1 MRHTRLL
8 TSTLLAGFVLLPA
21 ARPAGQAQQAPNQQM
36 TFRAS
41 TNFVEVDAVVTDENG
56 NFVRDLT
63 AADFEVLED
72 GQPVAIDAF
81 SLVDLPIEA
90 GGGAPAAGED
100 APAEEPFTA
109 EIVTNDRD
117 FDGRIYLIVL
127 DANQIAPLRTTQTKE
142 LARRFVLENM
152 SGSDQAAV
160 VHIGS
165 DKISQ
170 DFTSSKR
177 LLLDS
182 IDRFT
187 GQKLRSAVLN
197 KFDDATLKAG
207 AEGGFEPARDH
218 EAVERAAKAR
228 QSMQSVENLANYMA
242 GIRGR
247 RKAMLFISEG
257 ISFNMYDTIGP
268 SRLGYDLY
276 RDNDSTEAQYAA
288 EIALDMQNM
297 VETATRANVVIYSVD
312 PRGLTSESDEA
323 MQLTGAVGEGGLTG
337 SAAAGGAVAADPE
350 TASSPE
356 NVIRG
361 LREELNRSHTQLRS
375 VAEQTGGL
383 ALVNTNSFADG
394 FERIVEDNSTY
405 YLLGYN
411 TPPKYDGRFHEI
423 TVRVKRPGLEVR
435 ARKGYYALKTNPA
448 DAGGPEPDVLR
459 DLLASPMPM
468 SGLTMRVDS
477 SVFRGDGA
485 RGLVRVTVELDPES
499 IDFAEAGGAFTNT
512 VELAF
517 VAYNLDGNAEVNGS
531 KTLDLSLQPQNREA
545 VETHGLRYATEFALA
560 PGRYQI
566 RLAAKEAVGGRNGSV
581 FWDVDVPAFTAPL
594 AMSGVVVTT
603 AAAAA
608 APAVN
613 DAEATKAVFPGTGV
627 ARRTFTLED
636 TLRVFAEIYDSQ
648 AAAAPRDLEVRL
660 AVLADDG
667 FELVGE
673 TETRS
678 TADLSPR
685 GSIAFV
691 RDLALE
697 DLAPGRFTLRIE
709 VSAPGSETIRKDVS
723 FEIR

>member
-8 TSTLLAGFVLLPA
+8 TSTLLAGIVLLPA
-21 ARPAGQAQQAPNQQM
+21 ARPAGQGQQANQQM

-63 AADFEVLED
+63 AGDFEVLED

-90 GGGAPAAGED
+90 GAVEAAEGEE
-100 APAEEPFTA
+100 APFTA

-127 DANQIAPLRTTQTKE
+127 DANQISPLRTPHTKE
-142 LARRFVLENM
+142 LARRFVLESM
-152 SGSDQAAV
+152 SGSDQAAI
-160 VHIGS
+160 VHIGD

-170 DFTSSKR
+170 DFTSNTR
-177 LLLDS
+177 LLLES

-197 KFDDATLKAG
+197 KYDDAAQKYGIESDVA
-207 AEGGFEPARDH
+207 PVRDVD
-218 EAVERAAKAR
+218 AVERAAMAR
-228 QSMQSVENLANYMA
+228 QSMESVRNLANYMA

-247 RKAMLFISEG
+247 RKALLLLSEG
-257 ISFNMYDTIGP
+257 VSFNMNDTIGP
-268 SRLGYDLY
+268 GQLGYDLY

-288 EIALDMQNM
+288 DVALDMQSM
-297 VETATRANVVIYSVD
+297 IETATRANVIVYSVD
-312 PRGLTSESDEA
+312 PRGLSSDSDEA
-323 MQLTGAVGEGGLTG
+323 MGLLG
-337 SAAAGGAVAADPE
+337 PLGD
-350 TASSPE
+350 SPE
-356 NVIRG
+356 DLEAHQGVIRG
-361 LREELNRSHTQLRS
+361 LREELNRSHTHLRS

-383 ALVNTNSFADG
+383 ALVNTNSFAEG
-394 FERIVEDNSTY
+394 FQRIVEDNSTY

-411 TPPKYDGRFHEI
+411 TPPKYDGRFHDI

-435 ARKGYYALKTNPA
+435 ARKGYYALKANPA
-448 DAGGPEPDVLR
+448 ETGGPEPDVLR

-485 RGLVRVTVELDPES
+485 RGLVRVTVELDPAS
-499 IDFAEAGGAFTNT
+499 LDFAEEGGAFTNT

-531 KTLDLSLQPQNREA
+531 KTLDLSLQPQNRDA

-566 RLAAKEAVGGRNGSV
+566 RLAAKEEVGGRNGSV

-613 DAEATKAVFPGTGV
+613 DAEATKALFPGTGV

-648 AAAAPRDLEVRL
+648 AAAAPRDLAVRL

-667 FELVGE
+667 FELVDE

-709 VSAPGSETIRKDVS
+709 VSAPGSETIRQDVS